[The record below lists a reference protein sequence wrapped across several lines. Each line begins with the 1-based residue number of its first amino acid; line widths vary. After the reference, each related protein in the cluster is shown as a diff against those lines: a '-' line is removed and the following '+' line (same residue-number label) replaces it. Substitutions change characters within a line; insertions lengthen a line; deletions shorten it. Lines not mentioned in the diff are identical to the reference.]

1 MKFDDLQK
9 AWKNQPADMRITID
23 PALLLQEVKRN
34 KRDFEITIFWRDFR
48 EVAIAV
54 VLAVFFFYFG
64 LHGGWPPFLLAVM
77 CLFVAGYLVCDRIR
91 QRRKR
96 RDIPDT
102 LRGTIESSMQQV
114 KHQIWLL
121 KNVFW
126 WYLLPFSIGLA
137 ALVGSAYWDTVRD
150 YDPDYAPKT
159 LLFLGIYAAFV
170 VLLYWGIYHL
180 NQWGVRKELLP
191 RKRELENLL
200 ETLTE
205 DNELQD

>member
-1 MKFDDLQK
+1 MKFDDLQR
-9 AWKNQPADMRITID
+9 AWQNQPTDMRITID

-54 VLAVFFFYFG
+54 VLAPLFFYFG
-64 LHGGWPPFLLAVM
+64 LHGGWPLFLLAVM

-96 RDIPDT
+96 KSIPDT

-121 KNVFW
+121 RNVFW

-137 ALVGSAYWDTVRD
+137 ALVGSAYWDTVKN
-150 YDPDYAPKT
+150 YDPGYAPKT
-159 LLFLGIYAAFV
+159 LCFLGIYAVLV

-180 NQWGVRKELLP
+180 NQWAVRKDLLP
-191 RKRELENLL
+191 RKKELENLL
-200 ETLTE
+200 ETLAE
-205 DNELQD
+205 DNEPQD